1 MQIDQSRPVY
11 VIGHKNPDTDAVCSA
26 IGYADLKRRLTGGDY
41 RAVRCG
47 HLNDETKFVLSRF
60 GVKAP
65 EYVKDIR
72 IQVMDMDIRRLPG
85 ASPLLSLK
93 NAWKTM
99 HDAMV
104 VTLCITEGAELKG
117 LITLGDIVES
127 YMDTDDSGIL
137 AASGTPYSNIIETL
151 EGSLVAGSAE
161 GVVKKGKVV
170 VSQKGAAGV
179 SAGDI
184 VILPD
189 GTEDAAE
196 CLEAGADCLIT
207 CSGTRPSDAVRNTAS
222 EKGVRIIVT
231 KYDAFSVSRLIDQAI
246 PVKYFMKSQDLVTFK
261 LSDYI
266 DDVRPV
272 MAQAHHRYFPVLDE
286 KGEYVGMIS
295 RRNLLGA
302 KRKQVILM
310 DHNEKN
316 QAVTGIESAS
326 ILEIID
332 HHRLSAVETIAPVFF
347 RNQPLGSASTIVYL
361 MYKEA
366 HVEVKPEIAG
376 LLCAAI
382 LSDTLLY
389 RSPTCTETDI
399 QCGNE
404 LARIAGIMQDEFARE
419 MFKAG
424 SDFEGKTGIE
434 LLKRDF
440 KRFTI
445 EGYSVGISQ
454 VNAMMK
460 EETDTAEKKA
470 AASMEEFIK
479 SEKLDMAF
487 FMVTLI
493 PSESSGVI
501 WAGEGAKEVLKAGF
515 QTDIPEGE
523 ERAFLRG
530 VVSRK
535 QQFLPAVV
543 EGISVVSSES

>member
-1 MQIDQSRPVY
+1 MQVDRTRPIY
-11 VIGHKNPDTDAVCSA
+11 VIGHRNPDTDSVCSA

-60 GVKAP
+60 GLKPP

-72 IQVMDMDIRRLPG
+72 IQVMDMDIKKVPG

-93 NAWKTM
+93 NAWKAM
-99 HDAMV
+99 HDAQV
-104 VTLCITEGAELKG
+104 VTLCITEDDTLKG

-127 YMDTDDSGIL
+127 YMDTYDNGIL
-137 AASGTPYSNIIETL
+137 AKSGTPYSNIIETL
-151 EGSLVAGSAE
+151 EGTLLSGDASGNVE
-161 GVVKKGKVV
+161 GGRVV
-170 VSQKGAAGV
+170 VSQVGAAGV
-179 SAGDI
+179 KEGDI
-184 VILPD
+184 VIIPD
-189 GTEDAAE
+189 GAEDSYE
-196 CLEAGADCLIT
+196 CLKAGASCLIT
-207 CSGTRPSDAVRNTAS
+207 CSGTRPSDEVRNLAS
-222 EKGVRIIVT
+222 DRGVRIIET
-231 KYDAFSVSRLIDQAI
+231 RYDAFSVSRMIDQSI
-246 PVKYFMKSQDLVTFK
+246 PVVYFMKTQNLVTFR
-261 LSDYI
+261 LNDYV

-272 MAQAHHRYFPVLDE
+272 MAQAHHRYFPILDE
-286 KGEYVGMIS
+286 KGSYVGMIS

-316 QAVTGIESAS
+316 QAVTGIDSAS

-332 HHRLSAVETIAPVFF
+332 HHRLSAVETVSPVFF

-376 LLCAAI
+376 LLCAAT
-382 LSDTLLY
+382 LSDTLIY
-389 RSPTCTETDI
+389 KSPTCTDIDI

-404 LARIAGIMQDEFARE
+404 LAHIAGIMQDEFARE
-419 MFKAG
+419 MFRAG
-424 SDFEGKTGIE
+424 SDFEHKTGEE

-440 KRFTI
+440 KKFTI

-460 EETDTAEKKA
+460 EEIDIAEQKA
-470 AASMEEFIK
+470 SDSIK
-479 SEKLDMAF
+479 GFLTSEKLDMAF
-487 FMVTLI
+487 MMITLI
-493 PSESSGVI
+493 PSESSRVI
-501 WAGEGAKEVLKAGF
+501 WEGESAKEVIKTGF
-515 QTDIPEGE
+515 QTDVDE
-523 ERAFLRG
+523 EKRDVLLNG
-530 VVSRK
+530 IVSRK

-543 EGISVVSSES
+543 EGISALSQS

>member
-1 MQIDQSRPVY
+1 MQVDKSRPVY
-11 VIGHKNPDTDAVCSA
+11 VIGHKNPDTDSVCSA

-65 EYVKDIR
+65 DYVKDIR
-72 IQVMDMDIRRLPG
+72 IQVMDMDIKRLPG

-93 NAWKTM
+93 NAWKVM
-99 HDAMV
+99 HDAES
-104 VTLCITEGAELKG
+104 VTLCITEGSSLKG
-117 LITLGDIVES
+117 LITLGDIVDS
-127 YMDTDDSGIL
+127 YMDTDDNGIL
-137 AASGTPYSNIIETL
+137 ALAHTPYSNIVETL
-151 EGSLVAGSAE
+151 EGTLLAGDGQGTVE
-161 GVVKKGKVV
+161 GGRVI
-170 VSQKGAAGV
+170 VSQTGAAGV
-179 SAGDI
+179 EPGDI
-184 VILPD
+184 VIIPD
-189 GTEDAAE
+189 GTRDAEE
-196 CLEAGADCLIT
+196 CLDAGASCIIT
-207 CSGTRPSDAVRNTAS
+207 CSGSRPSDGVRNLAMDMN
-222 EKGVRIIVT
+222 VRIIET
-231 KYDAFSVSRLIDQAI
+231 KYDAFSVSKMIDQSI
-246 PVKYFMKSQDLVTFK
+246 PVVYFMKSQDLVTFRMT
-261 LSDYI
+261 DYV

-286 KGEYVGMIS
+286 KGDYVGMIS

-332 HHRLSAVETIAPVFF
+332 HHRLSAVETVSPVFF

-382 LSDTLLY
+382 LSDTLIY
-389 RSPTCTETDI
+389 KSPTCTDVDI

-404 LARIAGIMQDEFARE
+404 LAHIAGIMQDEFARE

-424 SDFEGKTGIE
+424 SDFEHKTGEE

-440 KRFTI
+440 KKFTI

-460 EETDTAEKKA
+460 EEIQIAESKA
-470 AASMEEFIK
+470 GDSIK
-479 SEKLDMAF
+479 GFMNSEKLDMAF
-487 FMVTLI
+487 MMITLI
-493 PSESSGVI
+493 PSESSRIV
-501 WAGEGAKEVLKAGF
+501 WAGEGAREVLKNGF
-515 QTDIPEGE
+515 QTDIHETDPDVLLNGI
-523 ERAFLRG
+523 
-530 VVSRK
+530 VSRK

-543 EGISVVSSES
+543 EGISALSQT

>member
-1 MQIDQSRPVY
+1 MQVDQTRPVY
-11 VIGHKNPDTDAVCSA
+11 VIGHKNPDTDAICSA
-26 IGYADLKRRLTGGDY
+26 IGYADLKNRLTGGDY

-60 GVKAP
+60 GVKPP

-72 IQVMDMDIRRLPG
+72 IQVMDMDIKRIPG
-85 ASPLLSLK
+85 ASPLMSLK
-93 NAWKTM
+93 NAWKAM
-99 HDAMV
+99 HDACV
-104 VTLCITEGAELKG
+104 VTLCITEGCDLKG
-117 LITLGDIVES
+117 VITLGDIVDS
-127 YMDTDDSGIL
+127 YMDTEDGGIL
-137 AASGTPYSNIIETL
+137 AESHTPYSNIIETL
-151 EGSLVAGSAE
+151 EGTLVAGSEE
-161 GVVKKGKVV
+161 GTVEGGKVIV
-170 VSQKGAAGV
+170 AGMGAAGV
-179 SAGDI
+179 SKGDI

-189 GTEDAAE
+189 GNEDAAE
-196 CLEAGADCLIT
+196 CLKAGAGCLIS
-207 CSGTRPSDAVRNTAS
+207 CSGTRPDDDIRNAAT

-231 KYDAFSVSRLIDQAI
+231 KYDAFFVSRLMDQSI
-246 PVKYFMKSQDLVTFK
+246 PVAYFMKSQDVVSFRMT
-261 LSDYI
+261 DYI

-316 QAVTGIESAS
+316 QAVTGIETAS

-332 HHRLSAVETIAPVFF
+332 HHRLGAVETVSPVFF

-382 LSDTLLY
+382 LSDTLIY
-389 RSPTCTETDI
+389 KSPTCTEVDI

-404 LARIAGIMQDEFARE
+404 LAHIAGIRQDEFARE
-419 MFKAG
+419 MFRAG
-424 SDFEGKTGIE
+424 SDFDGKTGAE

-440 KRFTI
+440 KKFTI

-454 VNAMMK
+454 VNAMTR
-460 EETDTAEKKA
+460 EEIEIAESKA
-470 AASMEEFIK
+470 RDEIRDFMN
-479 SEKLDMAF
+479 SEKLDMAY

-493 PSESSGVI
+493 PSESSRVI
-501 WAGEGAKEVLKAGF
+501 WAGENAAEVIRAGF
-515 QTDIPEGE
+515 QTELPDDGE
-523 ERAFLRG
+523 ALYLRG

-535 QQFLPAVV
+535 QQFLPAIV
-543 EGISVVSSES
+543 EGISNLGAE

>member
-1 MQIDQSRPVY
+1 MQVDRTRPIY
-11 VIGHKNPDTDAVCSA
+11 VIGHRNPDTDSVCSA

-60 GVKAP
+60 GLKPP

-72 IQVMDMDIRRLPG
+72 IQVMDMDIKKVPG

-93 NAWKTM
+93 NAWKAM
-99 HDAMV
+99 HDAQV
-104 VTLCITEGAELKG
+104 VTLCITEDDTLKG

-127 YMDTDDSGIL
+127 YMDTYDNGIL
-137 AASGTPYSNIIETL
+137 AKSGTPYCNIIETL
-151 EGSLVAGSAE
+151 EGTLLSGDASGNVE
-161 GVVKKGKVV
+161 GGRVV
-170 VSQKGAAGV
+170 VSQVGATGV
-179 SAGDI
+179 AAGDI
-184 VILPD
+184 VIIPD
-189 GTEDAAE
+189 GAEDSDE
-196 CLEAGADCLIT
+196 CLKAGASCLIT
-207 CSGTRPSDAVRNTAS
+207 CSGTRPSDEVRNLAS
-222 EKGVRIIVT
+222 DRGVRIIET
-231 KYDAFSVSRLIDQAI
+231 KYDAFSVSRMIDQSI
-246 PVKYFMKSQDLVTFK
+246 PVVYFMKTQNLVTFR
-261 LSDYI
+261 LNDYV

-286 KGEYVGMIS
+286 KGGYVGMIS

-316 QAVTGIESAS
+316 QAVTGIDSAS

-332 HHRLSAVETIAPVFF
+332 HHRLSAVETVSPVFF

-382 LSDTLLY
+382 LSDTLIY
-389 RSPTCTETDI
+389 KSPTCTDIDI

-404 LARIAGIMQDEFARE
+404 LAHIAGIMQDEFARE
-419 MFKAG
+419 MFRAG
-424 SDFEGKTGIE
+424 SDFEHKTGEE

-440 KRFTI
+440 KKFTI

-460 EETDTAEKKA
+460 EEIDIAEQKA
-470 AASMEEFIK
+470 SDSIK
-479 SEKLDMAF
+479 GFLTSEKLDMAF
-487 FMVTLI
+487 MMITLI
-493 PSESSGVI
+493 PSESSRVI
-501 WAGEGAKEVLKAGF
+501 WEGESAKEVIKTGF
-515 QTDIPEGE
+515 QTDVDE
-523 ERAFLRG
+523 EKRDVLLNG
-530 VVSRK
+530 IVSRK

-543 EGISVVSSES
+543 EGISALSQS

>member
-1 MQIDQSRPVY
+1 MQVDKTRPIY
-11 VIGHKNPDTDAVCSA
+11 VIGHRNPDTDSVCSA

-60 GVKAP
+60 GVKPP

-72 IQVMDMDIRRLPG
+72 IQVMDMDIKKVPG

-93 NAWKTM
+93 NAWKAM
-99 HDAMV
+99 HDAQV
-104 VTLCITEGAELKG
+104 VTLCITEDDTLKG

-127 YMDTDDSGIL
+127 YMDTYDNGIL
-137 AASGTPYSNIIETL
+137 AKSGTPYSNIIETL
-151 EGSLVAGSAE
+151 EGTLLSGDASGNVESGR
-161 GVVKKGKVV
+161 VV
-170 VSQKGAAGV
+170 VSQVGAAGV
-179 SAGDI
+179 KGGDI
-184 VILPD
+184 VIIPD
-189 GTEDAAE
+189 GAEDSYE
-196 CLEAGADCLIT
+196 CLKAGASCLIT
-207 CSGTRPSDAVRNTAS
+207 CSGTRPSDEVRNLAS
-222 EKGVRIIVT
+222 DRGVRIIET
-231 KYDAFSVSRLIDQAI
+231 KYDAFSVSRMIDQSI
-246 PVKYFMKSQDLVTFK
+246 PVVYFMKTQNLVTFR
-261 LSDYI
+261 LNDYV

-286 KGEYVGMIS
+286 KGGYVGMIS

-316 QAVTGIESAS
+316 QAVTGIDSAS

-332 HHRLSAVETIAPVFF
+332 HHRLSAVETVSPVFF

-382 LSDTLLY
+382 LSDTLIY
-389 RSPTCTETDI
+389 KSPTCTDIDI

-404 LARIAGIMQDEFARE
+404 LAHIAGIMQDEFARE
-419 MFKAG
+419 MFRAG
-424 SDFEGKTGIE
+424 SDFEHKTGEE

-440 KRFTI
+440 KKFTI

-460 EETDTAEKKA
+460 EEIEIAEQKA
-470 AASMEEFIK
+470 SDSIK
-479 SEKLDMAF
+479 GFMTSEKLDMAF
-487 FMVTLI
+487 MMITLI
-493 PSESSGVI
+493 PSESSRVI
-501 WAGEGAKEVLKAGF
+501 WAGESAKEVIKTGF
-515 QTDIPEGE
+515 QTEVDE
-523 ERAFLRG
+523 ERADVLLNG
-530 VVSRK
+530 IVSRK

-543 EGISVVSSES
+543 EGISALSQS

>member
-1 MQIDQSRPVY
+1 
-11 VIGHKNPDTDAVCSA
+11 
-26 IGYADLKRRLTGGDY
+26 
-41 RAVRCG
+41 
-47 HLNDETKFVLSRF
+47 
-60 GVKAP
+60 
-65 EYVKDIR
+65 
-72 IQVMDMDIRRLPG
+72 
-85 ASPLLSLK
+85 
-93 NAWKTM
+93 
-99 HDAMV
+99 
-104 VTLCITEGAELKG
+104 
-117 LITLGDIVES
+117 
-127 YMDTDDSGIL
+127 
-137 AASGTPYSNIIETL
+137 
-151 EGSLVAGSAE
+151 
-161 GVVKKGKVV
+161 
-170 VSQKGAAGV
+170 
-179 SAGDI
+179 
-184 VILPD
+184 
-189 GTEDAAE
+189 
-196 CLEAGADCLIT
+196 
-207 CSGTRPSDAVRNTAS
+207 
-222 EKGVRIIVT
+222 
-231 KYDAFSVSRLIDQAI
+231 
-246 PVKYFMKSQDLVTFK
+246 
-261 LSDYI
+261 
-266 DDVRPV
+266 
-272 MAQAHHRYFPVLDE
+272 
-286 KGEYVGMIS
+286 
-295 RRNLLGA
+295 
-302 KRKQVILM
+302 
-310 DHNEKN
+310 
-316 QAVTGIESAS
+316 
-326 ILEIID
+326 
-332 HHRLSAVETIAPVFF
+332 
-347 RNQPLGSASTIVYL
+347 

>member
-1 MQIDQSRPVY
+1 MQADQSRPIY
-11 VIGHKNPDTDAVCSA
+11 VIGHKNPDTDAICSA

-47 HLNDETKFVLSRF
+47 HLNDETKFVLSKF

-72 IQVMDMDIRRLPG
+72 TQVMDMDIKRLPG
-85 ASPLLSLK
+85 ASPLMSLK
-93 NAWKTM
+93 NAWKVM
-99 HDAMV
+99 QDAET
-104 VTLCITEGAELKG
+104 VTLCITEGKTLKG

-127 YMDTDDSGIL
+127 YMDTDDCGIL
-137 AASGTPYSNIIETL
+137 ALSKTPYSNIVETL
-151 EGSLVAGSAE
+151 EGTLVAGEEE
-161 GVVKKGKVV
+161 GVVERGKVV
-170 VSQKGAAGV
+170 VSQIGAAGV
-179 SAGDI
+179 SKGDI

-196 CLEAGADCLIT
+196 CLEAGASCLIT
-207 CSGTRPSDAVRNTAS
+207 CSGTRPDDEVRNKAS
-222 EKGVRIIVT
+222 DRGVRIIVT
-231 KYDAFSVSRLIDQAI
+231 KYDAFSVARLVDQAI
-246 PVKYFMKSQDLVTFK
+246 PVVHFMKSQDLVTFRMT
-261 LSDYI
+261 DYV

-272 MAQAHHRYFPVLDE
+272 MASAHHRYFPVLDD

-302 KRKQVILM
+302 KKKQVILM

-316 QAVTGIESAS
+316 QAVTGIDSAS

-332 HHRLSAVETIAPVFF
+332 HHRLSAVETISPVFF

-382 LSDTLLY
+382 LSDTLIY
-389 RSPTCTETDI
+389 KSPTCTDVDI

-404 LARIAGIMQDEFARE
+404 LAHIAGILQDEFARE
-419 MFKAG
+419 MFRAG
-424 SDFEGKTGIE
+424 SDFEHKTGEE

-440 KRFTI
+440 KKFTI

-460 EETDTAEKKA
+460 EETEIAEKKA
-470 AASMEEFIK
+470 KEAINAFLAK
-479 SEKLDMAF
+479 EKLDMAF
-487 FMVTLI
+487 FLVTLI

-501 WAGEGAKEVLKAGF
+501 WAGEGAKEVMKSGF
-515 QTDIPEGE
+515 QTDISEGE
-523 ERAFLRG
+523 ERVFLSG
-530 VVSRK
+530 IVSRK

-543 EGISVVSSES
+543 EGISVLSQG

>member
-1 MQIDQSRPVY
+1 MQADQSRPIY
-11 VIGHKNPDTDAVCSA
+11 VIGHKNPDTDAICSA

-47 HLNDETKFVLSRF
+47 HLNDETKFVLSKF

-65 EYVKDIR
+65 DYVKDIR
-72 IQVMDMDIRRLPG
+72 TQVMDMDIKRLPG
-85 ASPLLSLK
+85 ASPLMSLK
-93 NAWKTM
+93 KAWKVM
-99 HDAMV
+99 QDAEV
-104 VTLCITEGAELKG
+104 VTLCITEGKTLKG

-127 YMDTDDSGIL
+127 YMDTDDAGIL
-137 AASGTPYSNIIETL
+137 ALSKTPYSNIVETL
-151 EGSLVAGSAE
+151 EGTLVAGEEE
-161 GVVKKGKVV
+161 GVVERGKVV
-170 VSQKGAAGV
+170 VSQIGAAGV
-179 SAGDI
+179 SNGDI

-196 CLEAGADCLIT
+196 CLAAGASCLIT
-207 CSGTRPSDAVRNTAS
+207 CSGTRPDDEVRNAAS
-222 EKGVRIIVT
+222 DKGVRIIVT
-231 KYDAFSVSRLIDQAI
+231 KYDAFSVSRLVDQAI
-246 PVKYFMKSQDLVTFK
+246 PVVHFMKSQDLVTFK
-261 LSDYI
+261 MTDYV

-272 MAQAHHRYFPVLDE
+272 MASAHHRYFPVLDE

-302 KRKQVILM
+302 KKKQVILM

-316 QAVTGIESAS
+316 QAVTGIDSAS

-332 HHRLSAVETIAPVFF
+332 HHRLSAVETISPVFF

-382 LSDTLLY
+382 LSDTLIY
-389 RSPTCTETDI
+389 KSPTCTDTDI

-404 LARIAGIMQDEFARE
+404 LARIAGILQDEFARE

-424 SDFEGKTGIE
+424 SDFEHKAGEE

-440 KRFTI
+440 KKFTI

-460 EETDTAEKKA
+460 EETEIAEAKA
-470 AASMEEFIK
+470 KESIK
-479 SEKLDMAF
+479 AFLAKEKLDMAF

-493 PSESSGVI
+493 PSESSVVV
-501 WAGEGAKEVLKAGF
+501 WAGEGAKEVVKSGF
-515 QTDIPEGE
+515 QADISDGD
-523 ERAFLRG
+523 ERVFLSG
-530 VVSRK
+530 IVSRK

-543 EGISVVSSES
+543 EGISVLSQG

>member
-1 MQIDQSRPVY
+1 MQADQSRPIY
-11 VIGHKNPDTDAVCSA
+11 VIGHKNPDTDAICSA

-47 HLNDETKFVLSRF
+47 HLNDETKFVLSKF

-72 IQVMDMDIRRLPG
+72 TQVMDMDIKRLPG
-85 ASPLLSLK
+85 ASPLMSLK
-93 NAWKTM
+93 KAWKVM
-99 HDAMV
+99 QDADS
-104 VTLCITEGAELKG
+104 VTLCITEGKILKG

-127 YMDTDDSGIL
+127 YMDTDDCGIL
-137 AASGTPYSNIIETL
+137 ALSKTPYSNIVETL
-151 EGSLVAGSAE
+151 EGTLVAGE
-161 GVVKKGKVV
+161 EDGVVDHGKVV
-170 VSQKGAAGV
+170 VSQIGAAGV
-179 SAGDI
+179 SKGDI

-196 CLEAGADCLIT
+196 CLAAGASCLIT
-207 CSGTRPSDAVRNTAS
+207 CSGTRPDDAVRNEAS
-222 EKGVRIIVT
+222 DKGVRIIVT
-231 KYDAFSVSRLIDQAI
+231 KYDAFSVARLVDQAI
-246 PVKYFMKSQDLVTFK
+246 PVVHFMKSQDLVTFK
-261 LSDYI
+261 MTDYV

-272 MAQAHHRYFPVLDE
+272 MASAHHRYFPVLDE

-302 KRKQVILM
+302 KKKQVILM

-316 QAVTGIESAS
+316 QAVTGIDSAS

-332 HHRLSAVETIAPVFF
+332 HHRLSAVETISPVFF

-382 LSDTLLY
+382 LSDTLIY
-389 RSPTCTETDI
+389 KSPTCTDVDI

-404 LARIAGIMQDEFARE
+404 LAHIAGILQDEFARE
-419 MFKAG
+419 MFRAG
-424 SDFEGKTGIE
+424 SDFEHKTGEE

-440 KRFTI
+440 KKFTI

-460 EETDTAEKKA
+460 EETEIAENKA
-470 AASMEEFIK
+470 KEAIKAFIAK
-479 SEKLDMAF
+479 EKLDMAF

-501 WAGEGAKEVLKAGF
+501 WAGEGAKEVMKSGF
-515 QTDIPEGE
+515 QTDISEND
-523 ERAFLRG
+523 ERVFLSG
-530 VVSRK
+530 IVSRK

-543 EGISVVSSES
+543 EGISVLSQN

>member
-1 MQIDQSRPVY
+1 MQVDKTRPIY
-11 VIGHKNPDTDAVCSA
+11 VIGHRNPDTDSVCSA

-60 GVKAP
+60 GVKPP

-72 IQVMDMDIRRLPG
+72 IQVMDMDIKKVPG

-93 NAWKTM
+93 NAWKAM
-99 HDAMV
+99 HDAQV
-104 VTLCITEGAELKG
+104 VTLCITEDDNLKG

-127 YMDTDDSGIL
+127 YMDTYDNGIL
-137 AASGTPYSNIIETL
+137 AKSGTPYSNIIETL
-151 EGSLVAGSAE
+151 EGTLLSGEASGNVE
-161 GVVKKGKVV
+161 GGRVV
-170 VSQKGAAGV
+170 VSQVGAAGV
-179 SAGDI
+179 SEGDI
-184 VILPD
+184 VIIPD
-189 GTEDAAE
+189 GAEDSGE
-196 CLEAGADCLIT
+196 CLKAGASCLIT
-207 CSGTRPSDAVRNTAS
+207 CSGTRPSDEVRNLAS
-222 EKGVRIIVT
+222 DRGVRIIET
-231 KYDAFSVSRLIDQAI
+231 KYDAFSVSRMIDQSI
-246 PVKYFMKSQDLVTFK
+246 PVVYFMKTQNLVTFR
-261 LSDYI
+261 LNDYV

-286 KGEYVGMIS
+286 KGGYVGMIS

-316 QAVTGIESAS
+316 QAVTGIDSAS

-332 HHRLSAVETIAPVFF
+332 HHRLSAVETVSPVFF

-382 LSDTLLY
+382 LSDTLIY
-389 RSPTCTETDI
+389 KSPTCTDIDI

-404 LARIAGIMQDEFARE
+404 LAHIAGIMQDEFARE
-419 MFKAG
+419 MFRAG
-424 SDFEGKTGIE
+424 SDFEHKTGEE

-440 KRFTI
+440 KKFTI

-460 EETDTAEKKA
+460 EEIEIAEQKA
-470 AASMEEFIK
+470 SDSIK
-479 SEKLDMAF
+479 GFLTSEKLDMAF
-487 FMVTLI
+487 MMITLI
-493 PSESSGVI
+493 PSESSRVI
-501 WAGEGAKEVLKAGF
+501 WAGESAKEVIKTGF
-515 QTDIPEGE
+515 QTEVDE
-523 ERAFLRG
+523 ERADVLLNG
-530 VVSRK
+530 IVSRK

-543 EGISVVSSES
+543 EGISALSQS

>member
-1 MQIDQSRPVY
+1 MQVDQSRPVY
-11 VIGHKNPDTDAVCSA
+11 VIGHKNPDTDSICSA
-26 IGYADLKRRLTGGDY
+26 IGYADLKNRLTGGDY

-47 HLNDETKFVLSRF
+47 HLNDETKFVLSKF
-60 GVKAP
+60 GVKPP

-72 IQVMDMDIRRLPG
+72 IQVMDMDIKRLPG
-85 ASPLLSLK
+85 ASPLTSLK
-93 NAWKTM
+93 NAWKAM
-99 HDAMV
+99 HDANV
-104 VTLCITEGAELKG
+104 VTLCITEGKDLKG

-127 YMDTDDSGIL
+127 YMDTDDCGIL
-137 AASGTPYSNIIETL
+137 AASHTPYSNIVETL
-151 EGSLVAGSAE
+151 EGTLVAGKEE
-161 GVVKKGKVV
+161 GTVESGKVV
-170 VSQKGAAGV
+170 VSQIGAAGV
-179 SAGDI
+179 SRGDI

-189 GTEDAAE
+189 GTEDAKE
-196 CLEAGADCLIT
+196 CLEAGAGCLIT
-207 CSGTRPSDAVRNTAS
+207 CSGTRPDDEVRNAAS
-222 EKGVRIIVT
+222 EKNVRIIVT
-231 KYDAFSVSRLIDQAI
+231 KYDAFSVSRMIDQAI
-246 PVKYFMKSQDLVTFK
+246 PVFYFMKTKDIVTFRMT
-261 LSDYI
+261 DYV

-302 KRKQVILM
+302 RKKQVIMM

-316 QAVTGIESAS
+316 QAVTGIESAT

-332 HHRLSAVETIAPVFF
+332 HHRLGAVETISPVFF

-382 LSDTLLY
+382 LSDTLIY
-389 RSPTCTETDI
+389 KSPTCTDVDI

-404 LARIAGIMQDEFARE
+404 LAHIAGIRQDEFARE

-424 SDFEGKTGIE
+424 SDFERKTGEE

-440 KRFTI
+440 KKFTI

-460 EETDTAEKKA
+460 EETEIAESKA
-470 AASMEEFIK
+470 RDAINAFMN

-493 PSESSGVI
+493 PSESSKVI
-501 WAGEGAKEVLKAGF
+501 WVGENSEEVLKNGF
-515 QTDIPEGE
+515 QADIPEDGSSLY
-523 ERAFLRG
+523 LRG
-530 VVSRK
+530 IVSRK
-535 QQFLPAVV
+535 QQFLPAIV
-543 EGISVVSSES
+543 EGISAIGAE